1 MWNITKL
8 EHLGEHLRTSNSEK
22 LVSLLLLIRSLR
34 NTRTKYSK
42 YSNFVVVLY
51 ANPKPQYVRG
61 WLPNDPWI
69 LLIYNWFLSNSKL
82 NPYTYFDPFD
92 SEQFWPTEQGTV
104 RHLWPLPT
112 GTATQRCL
120 EACLGG
126 KINVCRGLVLAQYPL
141 HSCQG

>member
-8 EHLGEHLRTSNSEK
+8 EHLVEHLRTCNSEK

-34 NTRTKYSK
+34 NTRTKYIK

-51 ANPKPQYVRG
+51 ANPKPQYVIG
-61 WLPNDPWI
+61 WLPNDPSSFTDI
-69 LLIYNWFLSNSKL
+69 QWFLSNSKL

-92 SEQFWPTEQGTV
+92 SEHVFRPTKQGTV
-104 RHLWPLPT
+104 RHLWPLP
-112 GTATQRCL
+112 TATQRCL

-126 KINVCRGLVLAQYPL
+126 KINVCRGLVLAQFPL